1 MYHAMQTLK
10 TSIEFLK
17 FVRKLVIY
25 AFDDSYIYGKIR
37 NEFTLIKDM
46 EFITPNNETSYSL
59 SILSNTVLN
68 FDLNWSNF

>member
-1 MYHAMQTLK
+1 MQTLK